1 MSQCPAC
8 QKPLIV
14 YEFHAV
20 EIDRCL
26 ECRGTWLDA
35 GEMALLLEV
44 SGQSTERWT
53 DAMARAKH
61 AGRSDRRCPS
71 CSGRLRKLEIS
82 PEEGSAVEVDR
93 CPKGHGIW
101 LDHGEMESLLQRF
114 SKEPAAGFLAEL
126 LRSERGGS

>member
-8 QKPLIV
+8 NKPLIV
-14 YEFHAV
+14 YELRSV

-44 SGQSTERWT
+44 SGQSTERFT
-53 DAMARAKH
+53 DAMARATQ
-61 AGRSDRRCPS
+61 AGRSQRRCPL
-71 CSGRLRKLEIS
+71 CSGRLRRLIIS
-82 PEEGSAVEVDR
+82 PDDLSKVEVDR

-101 LDHGEMESLLQRF
+101 LDHGEMEALLQRF
-114 SKEPAAGFLAEL
+114 SGEPAAGFLGDLFRAE
-126 LRSERGGS
+126 RQTP